1 MFLDPSEPSFG
12 GNIGIQLFSWRG
24 EGSAPHVLDLAQTR
38 PSYDLPTL
46 PGLEEIILIE
56 ADIGVIIKPE
66 TASLNR
72 ITGKPYWNPSL
83 RIELSFKSMK
93 LRARIRWSEEGVE
106 RIGPA
111 SVIPITRL

>member
-72 ITGKPYWNPSL
+72 ITGQGYAGAKRVSNELDRPVSSL
-83 RIELSFKSMK
+83 SQ
-93 LRARIRWSEEGVE
+93 G
-106 RIGPA
+106 
-111 SVIPITRL
+111 